1 MRIIQIRIGEAVR
14 NYDLM
19 LNSGDLGLDKCVE
32 LLCEAVK

>member
-1 MRIIQIRIGEAVR
+1 MRIIQIRSGEAV